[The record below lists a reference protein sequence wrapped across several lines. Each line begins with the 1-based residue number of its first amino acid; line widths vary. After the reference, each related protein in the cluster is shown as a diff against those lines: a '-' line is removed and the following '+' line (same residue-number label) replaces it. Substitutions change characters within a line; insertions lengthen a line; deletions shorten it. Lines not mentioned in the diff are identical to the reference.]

1 MHNMQ
6 AKSTLSIFINI
17 PNSAKYDY
25 SVFLQEYMQCV
36 TAVDGHWLAELG
48 PMFFSVKESVRTRLV
63 CEHDC
68 SPNEVGLHGSLA
80 MVIRTHLSHTCTHF
94 RRRS

>member
-1 MHNMQ
+1 MI
-6 AKSTLSIFINI
+6 TV
-17 PNSAKYDY
+17 Y
-25 SVFLQEYMQCV
+25 FLQEYMQCV

-63 CEHDC
+63 CEHDY

-80 MVIRTHLSHTCTHF
+80 MVIRTPLPHTCTHF
-94 RRRS
+94 RRRN